1 MAFQHFINATCE
13 NQNMY
18 RPTLSARF
26 GLVGELQQCTPQSKN
41 QPQTPWPHL
50 RPFQTNSAME
60 MILRNVEFCLF
71 SDDGF
76 YSFGLGSYAG
86 VIYVA
91 VQSNI
96 NKHGGESVCG
106 DVHAH
111 PRCCG
116 LI

>member
-1 MAFQHFINATCE
+1 MAFQHFNNATCE

-60 MILRNVEFCLF
+60 MILRNAEFF
-71 SDDGF
+71 D
-76 YSFGLGSYAG
+76 LGSCAYSLMMG
-86 VIYVA
+86 SIHLVW
-91 VQSNI
+91 
-96 NKHGGESVCG
+96 
-106 DVHAH
+106 AH
-111 PRCCG
+111 M
-116 LI
+116 LASFM